1 MVGVVW
7 TGLSMLRE
15 DQVGEGGPLEQEEEE
30 EEEEVSEYQ
39 GDGEEGV
46 FDEDED
52 EDEDQEAAS
61 TTSSH
66 LSSGVNGAIR
76 SSPESSWHR
85 NRTAVLLM

>member
-15 DQVGEGGPLEQEEEE
+15 DQVGEAGPEEEE
-30 EEEEVSEYQ
+30 EEEEDVSEYQ
-39 GDGEEGV
+39 GDGEEGFV
-46 FDEDED
+46 DEDED

-66 LSSGVNGAIR
+66 LSCGVNGAIR